1 MRAVAVS
8 GRGFTPSR
16 VCAEA
21 SVLCVRAVG
30 KGNALGTVR
39 AILFHV
45 KADAA
50 CPECRTPGV
59 FVLAHELQQT
69 DHLLRKRCVAPC
81 PAYQAWLVSLLTL
94 SLCSA
99 TCRLARR
106 CRPARQLEPSG
117 GPPSRASKPVRPLR
131 V

>member
-1 MRAVAVS
+1 MRASLCQGGDSFS
-8 GRGFTPSR
+8 GFD
-16 VCAEA
+16 CAEA
-21 SVLCVRAVG
+21 SLLCNRAVG

-69 DHLLRKRCVAPC
+69 DHLLRKRCATPC
-81 PAYQAWLVSLLTL
+81 IA
-94 SLCSA
+94 
-99 TCRLARR
+99 
-106 CRPARQLEPSG
+106 
-117 GPPSRASKPVRPLR
+117 
-131 V
+131 